1 LQTGDAMAGERF
13 DGVTVQVLPF
23 ADGDLEELSA
33 LTARLR
39 DELLELDVAGVDDL
53 PAHDV
58 PGDAKGVG
66 AVAGWL
72 VVQLGA
78 AGGARALLEIV
89 RQWVTRT
96 HHDVEVTWG
105 GDTLKVSGVS
115 AAQQEKII
123 DAWLARH
130 PADD

>member
-1 LQTGDAMAGERF
+1 MAGERF

-23 ADGDLEELSA
+23 ADGDLEELTA

-39 DELLELDVAGVDDL
+39 DELLELDVAGVDDV
-53 PAHDV
+53 PAPDV

-66 AVAGWL
+66 AVTGWL

-96 HHDVEVTWG
+96 RHEVEVTWG
-105 GDTLKVSGVS
+105 GDSLKVSGVS
-115 AAQQEKII
+115 SAQQEKII

-130 PADD
+130 SADD